1 MSKTTASHRI
11 TADNRLGLDY
21 TLEAEKLGAPA
32 VPIIDAHSHIHGAKA
47 SEVYRRVRALYGVS
61 MTYSMSG
68 LGEAEFLLEK
78 FGDTMRFI
86 AVPQFMSDDKVHA
99 FTQGYI
105 DDLVRWHGYGSRI
118 CKFWCAP
125 RSVDYGESVGD
136 PTLLSLDNP
145 WRRKQMDKATELGMM
160 FMVHI
165 ADPDT
170 WFATKYTDAKKYG
183 TKREQ
188 YDPLKRMLN
197 EYPQPVIAAHM
208 GGSPEDLPFLAEML
222 TEHENLYLDSSAT
235 KWIVRELSKQPRDEL
250 VEFLTTFKGRVLFGS
265 DIVTVDE
272 HVTADS
278 RDDFDRTKQASSEA
292 EAFELY
298 ASRYW
303 ALRTLWETEYEG
315 ESNIADPDLHMV
327 DPKKFT
333 KMDAPT
339 LVGKNMPADILRSL
353 YSDAAENLLGAW
365 WREHP

>member
-1 MSKTTASHRI
+1 MTKPPTTRQSTPA
-11 TADNRLGLDY
+11 NRLGLDY
-21 TLEAEKLGAPA
+21 THEARALGTPA
-32 VPIIDAHSHIHGAKA
+32 VPIIDAHTHIHGTRA
-47 SEVYRRVRALYGVS
+47 SAVYRRVRELFGIS

-68 LGEAEFLLEK
+68 LDEAEFLRES
-78 FGDTMRFI
+78 FGDSLRFI
-86 AVPQFMSDDKVHA
+86 AVPQFLSEDRLHA
-99 FTQGYI
+99 FTQGYL
-105 DDLVRWHGYGSRI
+105 DDLVRWHEYGCRI

-125 RSVDYGESVGD
+125 RSVDYGQKVGEPD
-136 PTLLSLDNP
+136 LLSLDGP
-145 WRRKQMDKATELGMM
+145 WCRKQMDKATELGMM

-170 WFATKYTDAKKYG
+170 WFATRYTDSKKYG

-188 YDPLKRMLN
+188 YGPLKRMLN
-197 EYPQPVIAAHM
+197 DYEQPVIAAHM
-208 GGSPEDLPFLAEML
+208 GGSPEDLAFLTEML

-235 KWIVRELSKQPRDEL
+235 KWMVRELSKQPRDEL

-272 HVTADS
+272 HVTNDS
-278 RDDFDRTKQASSEA
+278 RDDFDRTQQASSED

-303 ALRTLWETEYEG
+303 ALRTLWETQYNG
-315 ESNIADPDLHMV
+315 ESSIADPDLHMV
-327 DPKKFT
+327 DPNKYT

-339 LVGKNMPADILRSL
+339 LVGKDMPKEILVSL
-353 YSDAAENLLGAW
+353 YNDAAENLLGTW